1 MSITAAESRPLI
13 LGFPDSQALT
23 QDVAQATGLPHACV
37 EVRRFPDGE
46 SYVRL
51 PETLPAHVIL
61 VRSLAD
67 ANNRLLELLFAA
79 KTARANG
86 VKRLSLIAP
95 YLCYMRQDSLFRRG
109 EAMSQRIVGELLA
122 EHVDDLLSIDP
133 HLHRTPVLSDAMPVK
148 NTVTLTATGLI
159 GEFLSRELPAA
170 PIIIGPDAE
179 SEQWA
184 CQVAAAENL
193 TYAVAKKV
201 RYGDRDVR
209 VELPALDVQDRIIV
223 IIDDICSSGET
234 LAQAAQQLTG
244 RGAQHIHAAVT
255 HALMDDAA
263 MQVLADAGIAPVWST
278 NTNTHATN
286 AIGVAPVISQ
296 AIEQHLR

>member
-95 YLCYMRQDSLFRRG
+95 YLCYMRQDSLF
-109 EAMSQRIVGELLA
+109 
-122 EHVDDLLSIDP
+122 
-133 HLHRTPVLSDAMPVK
+133 
-148 NTVTLTATGLI
+148 
-159 GEFLSRELPAA
+159 
-170 PIIIGPDAE
+170 
-179 SEQWA
+179 
-184 CQVAAAENL
+184 AAA
-193 TYAVAKKV
+193 K
-201 RYGDRDVR
+201 
-209 VELPALDVQDRIIV
+209 P
-223 IIDDICSSGET
+223 
-234 LAQAAQQLTG
+234 
-244 RGAQHIHAAVT
+244 
-255 HALMDDAA
+255 
-263 MQVLADAGIAPVWST
+263 
-278 NTNTHATN
+278 
-286 AIGVAPVISQ
+286 
-296 AIEQHLR
+296 